1 MLLVVLGNRLFGSLP
16 FTPLSTTLRPRPPL
30 VNNFGS
36 PITKIRVVCTGTG
49 DVCSPTE
56 LEKTTHQCARHRLG
70 SNGTAN
76 PLGRLRVESRGG
88 GQGPH
93 PMAVLRTGSRP
104 RTLGSTGTAV
114 SNEMSRRQCIDEGGH
129 HRGPIDDSAVGRAH
143 QVNHPRHRVGE
154 SEPSRRPFGVGE
166 VQDS

>member
-36 PITKIRVVCTGTG
+36 PITKIRVGCTGTG
-49 DVCSPTE
+49 DVCGPDRVGE
-56 LEKTTHQCARHRLG
+56 NHPPVRPPPPRVERDGQ
-70 SNGTAN
+70 
-76 PLGRLRVESRGG
+76 PLGRLRVESRDG

-93 PMAVLRTGSRP
+93 PMAVLRPGSRP
-104 RTLGSTGTAV
+104 RTLGSTSTAV
-114 SNEMSRRQCIDEGGH
+114 SNEMSRRQCLDEGGH

-154 SEPSRRPFGVGE
+154 AEPSRRPFGVGE